1 MLGYKV
7 SLNLFFPFSLSCAC
21 RLRIPLCYSL
31 AYAELYL
38 TLAKIIPRFDMDLFE
53 TTVEDVEP
61 ERDFFVAVPKLD
73 SKGVRIKVA
82 GVN

>member
-7 SLNLFFPFSLSCAC
+7 SFFTFHTFTQGHAAYET
-21 RLRIPLCYSL
+21 LCFDSL

-38 TLAKIIPRFDMDLFE
+38 TLAKIIPRFEMDLFE

-61 ERDFFVAVPKLD
+61 ERDFFVAVPRLD
-73 SKGVRIKVA
+73 SEGVRVKVV

>member
-1 MLGYKV
+1 MHV
-7 SLNLFFPFSLSCAC
+7 AHRLFLAA
-21 RLRIPLCYSL
+21 SL

-38 TLAKIIPRFDMDLFE
+38 TLAKIMPRFEMDLFE

-73 SKGVRIKVA
+73 SKGVRVKVV

>member
-1 MLGYKV
+1 MYVAHRL
-7 SLNLFFPFSLSCAC
+7 LFST
-21 RLRIPLCYSL
+21 SL

-38 TLAKIIPRFDMDLFE
+38 TLAKIIPRFEMDLFE

-73 SKGVRIKVA
+73 SKGVRVKVV

>member
-7 SLNLFFPFSLSCAC
+7 SLHQFSLSHAHAAHEF
-21 RLRIPLCYSL
+21 LFANSL

-38 TLAKIIPRFDMDLFE
+38 TLAKIIPRFEMDLFE

-73 SKGVRIKVA
+73 SKGVRVKVV

>member
-1 MLGYKV
+1 MLGYQV
-7 SLNLFFPFSLSCAC
+7 SLHILTLFSLIHVAHKFLSA
-21 RLRIPLCYSL
+21 SL

-38 TLAKIIPRFDMDLFE
+38 TLAKIIPRIEMDLFE

-73 SKGVRIKVA
+73 SKGVRVKVV